1 MRNLTRAPGRWALT
15 LAMLAAVAGA
25 STLTTGCF
33 PRRGFITIGTAIDIL
48 PHGFISVTLGGG
60 RYYYHRGI
68 FYRPY
73 RGGFLVVPAPIG
85 AVIPGPPPGYV
96 MVLVENDPFA
106 YYRGVFY
113 APMGAEYVV
122 VRPPLGAFVRTLP
135 PGAVTRR
142 VGGVEF
148 KEYAGAWYR
157 PAIRDGDRG
166 YQVTD
171 PPDGGED
178 GPG

>member
-1 MRNLTRAPGRWALT
+1 MRNPTRHHGRWALV
-15 LAMLAAVAGA
+15 LATLAAVAAA
-25 STLTTGCF
+25 STATTGCV
-33 PRRGFITIGTAIDIL
+33 PHRGFITIGTAIDIL
-48 PHGFISVTLGGG
+48 PHGFVTITVGGTPS
-60 RYYYHRGI
+60 YYHRGV
-68 FYRPY
+68 FYRRY

-113 APMGAEYVV
+113 APMGGQYVV
-122 VRPPLGAFVRTLP
+122 VRPPLGAFVRDLP

-142 VGGVEF
+142 VGGVEY
-148 KEYAGAWYR
+148 KEYADAWYR

-166 YQVTD
+166 WQVTD
-171 PPDGGED
+171 PPEGRDAGSL
-178 GPG
+178 